1 MQAYEN
7 LSPASKVWIYQANRV
22 LTDAEIEQLQ
32 PALERFA
39 AQWVSHNRQLAAFA
53 RIFHNRFIVLMVDET
68 HADASGC
75 SIDKSVAFLKEI
87 QAAFGVDLFDR
98 MIFSCQKDGQVISL
112 SREEMQAKIDQG
124 EIHRDTLVFDNLI
137 ATKADFE
144 SAWLKPLHQ
153 SWHARLFELN
163 KNVNT
168 A

>member
-7 LSPASKVWIYQANRV
+7 LSPASKVWIYQANRAF
-22 LTDAEIEQLQ
+22 TDAEIEQLQ
-32 PALERFA
+32 PTLERFA
-39 AQWVSHNRQLAAFA
+39 AQWVSHNRQLAAYA
-53 RIFHNRFIVLMVDET
+53 RLYHKRFIVLMVDET

-87 QAAFGVDLFDR
+87 QAAFGVELFDR
-98 MIFSCQKDGQVISL
+98 MNFAYQHGDEVIGL
-112 SREEMQAKIDQG
+112 SRDEMQEKIDSG
-124 EIHRDTLVFDNLI
+124 EIQGDTLVFDNLI
-137 ATKADFE
+137 KTKAEFE
-144 SAWLKPLHQ
+144 AGWLKPLQQ